1 MKTQKVFIDTTT
13 TVSESKNN
21 QMTNTGYFQHKA
33 RIPEISLNTA
43 LYRQVAHHL
52 FIGII
57 LETKLTLK
65 KKRYQALL
73 VKEVLVHNCTDIK
86 QRISHSKQDIFT
98 VRESSISR

>member
-52 FIGII
+52 FLGII
-57 LETKLTLK
+57 LETKLTFK
-65 KKRYQALL
+65 KKDTKPYLSRKSLSTTAQ
-73 VKEVLVHNCTDIK
+73 
-86 QRISHSKQDIFT
+86 IS
-98 VRESSISR
+98 SRGFPIPNRTFSL